1 MLHSLAMRRLKMN
14 SNLIFKD
21 RSTNNK
27 IKYRKQD
34 KNQKIEQEENLSKT
48 SHRSYNNLMKLK

>member
-1 MLHSLAMRRLKMN
+1 MN